1 MRPFSSRGSSDIDPV
16 VVWWRLA
23 TADGARRETA
33 MMKAAQVEKIHDR
46 SWRVALVGSSIII
59 GQAGCWRV
67 AGAVRGGGDS
77 IRLSLRKS
85 LLAGL

>member
-1 MRPFSSRGSSDIDPV
+1 
-16 VVWWRLA
+16 
-23 TADGARRETA
+23 

-46 SWRVALVGSSIII
+46 SWRVALVGSSMII

-85 LLAGL
+85 LLAGFVIILAATMIRALTKPRTNSQ

>member
-1 MRPFSSRGSSDIDPV
+1 
-16 VVWWRLA
+16 
-23 TADGARRETA
+23 
-33 MMKAAQVEKIHDR
+33 MMKAAQVEKIHDI
-46 SWRVALVGSSIII
+46 SWRVALVGSSMII

-85 LLAGL
+85 LLAGFVIILAATMIRALTKPRTNSQ

>member
-1 MRPFSSRGSSDIDPV
+1 
-16 VVWWRLA
+16 
-23 TADGARRETA
+23 

-46 SWRVALVGSSIII
+46 IWRVALVGSSMII

-85 LLAGL
+85 LLAGFVIILAATMIRALTKPRTNSQ